1 MPTVKVDLNKPVF
14 FDIETYPNYTL
25 FAFKLGWT
33 GKVVT
38 HEIYGKKTCLRPDQR
53 EQIRAILTKYTT
65 VGFNSLNFDI
75 PLTTYAL
82 AGKSAYEIY
91 QACEYI
97 IKGANIRAW
106 MFYKHF
112 DLRELSVKHVDL
124 IEPAPGVMT
133 SLKLYGAR
141 LHSKTLWDL
150 PTKPGTTLDKPQC
163 REMRDYCVND
173 LNTTE
178 DLYHGIRE
186 ALELRIE
193 MSEQYGVDLMSK
205 SDAQIA
211 EAVLVSELG
220 FSSKPKPQN
229 VSSSD
234 RFEYQMPEW
243 VKGFS
248 SPVMREAVSIIK
260 SHKFQ
265 VDNSGKVK
273 LPPELRGL
281 KIPIGDSVYQ
291 MGIGGLHSTERRRMV
306 SPSDGE
312 VLIDKD
318 VTSYYPATILG
329 QRLYPYALGEKF
341 LDVYKSIVDRRI
353 AAKTSGDMATSDSL
367 KIVINGSF
375 GKFGSKYSCLY
386 DPKLLIQVTLTGQ
399 LALLLLIETLE
410 AHSCYSVVSANTDG
424 FVTLI
429 GRDDYGWYEEICMHW
444 EETTGFNLEAT
455 EYKGL
460 YSRDVNSYFG
470 ATMGGGD
477 KSIGAF
483 RSYDTLKL
491 NPTFQ
496 IVAIAAKKFLTDGTP
511 IGETVRGCTD
521 VRQFLSARTVKGG
534 ALFDTHLAEKPVYK
548 VAGVKYKTVA
558 SSDRNA
564 EKNNCMAVMSYP
576 GGEASWNRK
585 LLGTKLNKK
594 GETVPRFDNIY
605 VSGGTYLGKVVR
617 WYHSTKGGTMHYV
630 SNGNKVPQTDG
641 SMHLMTLPADNA
653 VPADLDHDRY
663 ISEAID
669 MVDGVGYFD
678 DI

>member
-25 FAFKLGWT
+25 FAFKLGRT

-178 DLYHGIRE
+178 DLYRGIRP
-186 ALELRIE
+186 ALDLRVE
-193 MSEQYGVDLMSK
+193 MSEHYKVDLMSK

-220 FSSKPKPQN
+220 FDTKPKPPSF
-229 VSSSD
+229 SSGD
-234 RFEYQMPEW
+234 RFEYRMPAW
-243 VKGFS
+243 ADNFS
-248 SPVMREAVSIIK
+248 TDVMKEAVAIIRN
-260 SHKFQ
+260 HKFQ
-265 VDNSGKVK
+265 IDGKGSIK
-273 LPPELRGL
+273 LPPELKKL
-281 KIPIGDSVYQ
+281 KIALGSSVYQ
-291 MGIGGLHSTERRRMV
+291 MGIGGLHSTEHRRMV
-306 SPSDGE
+306 IPTDDQRL
-312 VLIDKD
+312 VDKD
-318 VTSYYPATILG
+318 VTSYYPSIILDQG
-329 QRLYPYALGEKF
+329 LYPYALGNKF
-341 LDVYKSIVDRRI
+341 LGVYDSIVDRRI
-353 AAKTSGDMATSDSL
+353 SAKKAGDKATSESL

-386 DPKLLIQVTLTGQ
+386 DPRLLIQVTLTGQ
-399 LALLLLIETLE
+399 LALLLLIESLE
-410 AHSCYSVVSANTDG
+410 AYRYSVVSANTDG
-424 FVTLI
+424 FVTLMKAE
-429 GRDDYGWYEEICMHW
+429 DYGWYDEVCMHW
-444 EETTGFNLEAT
+444 EATTGFNLEDT

-460 YSRDVNSYFG
+460 FSRDVNNYFG
-470 ATMGGGD
+470 VTPDGYE

-483 RSYDTLKL
+483 RTDDRLMN
-491 NPTFQ
+491 NPTFP
-496 IVAIAAKKFLTDGTP
+496 IIAIAAKKFLTDGTP

-617 WYHSTKGGTMHYV
+617 WYHSAKGGTMHYV

-653 VPADLDHDRY
+653 VPADLDYDRY